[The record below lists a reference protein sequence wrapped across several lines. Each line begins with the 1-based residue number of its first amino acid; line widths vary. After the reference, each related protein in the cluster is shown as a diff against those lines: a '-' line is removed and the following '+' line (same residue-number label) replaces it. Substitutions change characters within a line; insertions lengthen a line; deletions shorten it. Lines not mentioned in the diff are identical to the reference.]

1 MLIFA
6 FGGICSLDL
15 FNHVLSFALGCAL
28 LFAVA
33 MSPCVNDEIVHGHLS
48 KGPVAV
54 LVRVDDCDILCL
66 QLYGLGTNHGEGGY
80 QCSAEHFVL
89 FCFILY
95 RRIVSAAFYMGG
107 IALTF
112 QFNCGKLRKI
122 VRKANCTEYWAGMA
136 ARPN

>member
-1 MLIFA
+1 
-6 FGGICSLDL
+6 
-15 FNHVLSFALGCAL
+15 
-28 LFAVA
+28 

-54 LVRVDDCDILCL
+54 LVRVDGCDILCL

-95 RRIVSAAFYMGG
+95 RRLVSAAFYMGG
-107 IALTF
+107 IALTFQINCGIIALTF

-122 VRKANCTEYWAGMA
+122 VRKANCTEYSAGMA
-136 ARPN
+136 VRPN

>member
-1 MLIFA
+1 
-6 FGGICSLDL
+6 
-15 FNHVLSFALGCAL
+15 
-28 LFAVA
+28 
-33 MSPCVNDEIVHGHLS
+33 MSPCVNDVIVHGHLS

-54 LVRVDDCDILCL
+54 LVRVDGCDILCL

-95 RRIVSAAFYMGG
+95 RQLASAAFYMCG

-112 QFNCGKLRKI
+112 RLRSVPIKLRKI
-122 VRKANCTEYWAGMA
+122 AEKPLEREIRLE
-136 ARPN
+136 RPPTKLNSLH